1 LNKSTFTVL
10 FLFSLTLLTKLYTQ
24 WLPDVRLTNDT
35 NISQTSIHANC
46 IANSGNF
53 IHVVW
58 EDTRDGNSEIYY
70 KRSIDVGTNWEA
82 DTRLTNDPQNSAS
95 PSIAVNG
102 SQIYIVWAER
112 RNNNDEIYFKSS
124 TNAGLDWGVDT
135 RLTNSAYISQQPCI
149 KVYNTNIHVL
159 WIDNR
164 DGNNE
169 VYYKRSTNSGLN
181 WGDDIRLTNNSAFSY
196 QQSITVNAST
206 LHVTWTDNR
215 DGINGEIYY
224 KKSTNNGTTWGS
236 DIRLT
241 NHTSSS
247 QYSTVSYSG
256 ESIYVVWDDYRSSNY
271 EIYFKISSDE
281 GESWGTD
288 TRLTN
293 TVASRKP
300 FIEVSGNALH
310 IVFIK
315 SVSGHFDVCYKRSTD
330 SGVNWDPDLL
340 LTNNSLN
347 SENTS
352 ISVSNSTVNILWTD
366 LRHGNEEIYYKKNP
380 TGNPIGII
388 TISNEVPTNFR
399 LQQNYPNP
407 FNPVTNIKFD
417 LPKREFVKLVIN
429 DITGKEVALLVNE
442 ELDPGVYSVNW
453 NAENQ
458 TSGIYFYRFI
468 SGNFTEVRKMIV
480 LK

>member
-1 LNKSTFTVL
+1 
-10 FLFSLTLLTKLYTQ
+10 LYTQ